1 MGIIELILLGV
12 SWSADAFAVSI
23 CDGLEMKKINYKY
36 CIIIALFFGVF
47 QALMPLIGWFLG
59 NRFESS
65 IKNCDHWIAFILL
78 ALIGI
83 NMIIESFKKEEIET
97 KEFKMDYKKLF
108 LMAIATSIDA
118 LAVGVAL
125 ALSNTNI
132 FIAISIIGIITFAIC
147 FVGVIIGHKFG
158 DIFHG
163 KASLIGGIVLI
174 LIGLKILLV
183 DLGVLNF

>member
-1 MGIIELILLGV
+1 MSIIEIILLGM
-12 SWSADAFAVSI
+12 SLSADAFAVSI

-47 QALMPLIGWFLG
+47 QAIMPLIGWFLG
-59 NRFESS
+59 SRFEEL
-65 IKNCDHWIAFILL
+65 IKNYDHWIAFILL

-83 NMIIESFKKEEIET
+83 NMIRESFKKEEKET
-97 KEFKMDYKKLF
+97 EEFKMDYKKLF
-108 LMAIATSIDA
+108 IMAIATSIDA
-118 LAVGVAL
+118 LAVGIAL
-125 ALSNTNI
+125 ALSSVNI
-132 FIAISIIGIITFAIC
+132 FVAISIIGAITFVIC
-147 FVGVIIGHKFG
+147 LIGVIIGHKFG

-183 DLGVLNF
+183 DLGILNF